1 MFTAFSTALS
11 ALDANTTAIDVVSNN
26 LANLNTT
33 GYKAS
38 VVSFQDLVTRIDRGR
53 SGRHAGGFRHG
64 HARSRCAEFTQ
75 GATQVFTG
83 LLDGAIQGD
92 GFFILKDSQGA
103 QDFTRAGNFQVDDSG
118 YLTTMAGQ
126 RVQGW
131 TQDASGAVDTNQP
144 IGDIPVPIGTLKAP
158 IASQA
163 FSVNLNLSSAGVAG
177 QPSGTFSTP
186 INVVDSLG
194 NTHTLTLTF
203 TKEAPS
209 AANGDSNTTWDYTVT
224 VPDADLTTA
233 QTAPLAT
240 GTLVFDAN
248 GNLATPDSTNPDVAF
263 TIPALADGAVIGKQS
278 ATPPTNDM
286 TWHLYDSTGS
296 PRITEYNALSA
307 PSATQVDG
315 SAAASLTNVA
325 LTDGGKIVA
334 SYSNGTQ
341 VTVGQLALASIP
353 NPQSLIA
360 IGNNS
365 FQASAVTALPSIG
378 LPDSGGRGK
387 VAGQVPGKL
396 DGRHRQGV
404 HQPDRVSAR
413 LPSEHAGGHN
423 GRPDQSGHRESEAV
437 RRR

>member
-38 VVSFQDLVTRIDRGR
+38 VVSFQDLVTESIG
-53 SGRHAGGFRHG
+53 AGLGATQVGFGTGTPFTVR
-64 HARSRCAEFTQ
+64 EFSQ
-75 GATQVFTG
+75 GATQASSG

-92 GFFILKDSQGA
+92 GFFIVKDVVTGA

-118 YLTTMAGQ
+118 YLVTQAAQ

-131 TQDASGAVDTNQP
+131 APDASGTVNTNQP
-144 IGDIPVPIGTLKAP
+144 IGDIPVPVGTLKAP
-158 IASQA
+158 IASTT
-163 FSVNLNLSSAGVAG
+163 FSVNLNLNSTGVVG
-177 QPSGTFSTP
+177 QATGTFSTP

-209 AANGDSNTTWDYTVT
+209 DANNDSNTTWDYTVT
-224 VPDADLTTA
+224 MPDADLTTP
-233 QTAPLAT
+233 QTVPLAA
-240 GTLVFDAN
+240 GTLVFGPN
-248 GNLATPDSTNPDVAF
+248 GSLATPDSTSPDVKF
-263 TIPALADGAVIGKQS
+263 TIPTLADGAVIGDQS
-278 ATPPTNDM
+278 ANPPTNDM
-286 TWHLYDSTGS
+286 TWSLYDSAGVA
-296 PRITEYNALSA
+296 RITQYNATSA
-307 PSATQVDG
+307 PSATAVNG

-325 LTDGGKIVA
+325 LADGGKIVA

-341 VTVGQLALASIP
+341 VVVGQLALASIR

-360 IGNNS
+360 IGNNA
-365 FQASAVTALPSIG
+365 FQASAATALPSIG

-387 VAGQVPGKL
+387 VLGGSLESSTVDIAKEFTNLIVFQRAYQVNA
-396 DGRHRQGV
+396 
-404 HQPDRVSAR
+404 RVVTTV
-413 LPSEHAGGHN
+413 
-423 GRPDQSGHRESEAV
+423 DQISQDTV
-437 RRR
+437 NLKQ